1 MNLIDLFGL
10 YISTINSFFFPL
22 QFKCI
27 SLLNKSTAEEHDVEL
42 LGNASWDTFK
52 TQD

>member
-1 MNLIDLFGL
+1 MNLIDLFGP
-10 YISTINSFFFPL
+10 YISTINSFF